1 MEYQHIIYEK
11 NGGVGLVTINR
22 PEVLNALNLR
32 VFAELKDVFQVMD
45 QDKEVHCVVI
55 TGKGAM

>member
-22 PEVLNALNLR
+22 PEVLNA
-32 VFAELKDVFQVMD
+32 
-45 QDKEVHCVVI
+45 
-55 TGKGAM
+55 